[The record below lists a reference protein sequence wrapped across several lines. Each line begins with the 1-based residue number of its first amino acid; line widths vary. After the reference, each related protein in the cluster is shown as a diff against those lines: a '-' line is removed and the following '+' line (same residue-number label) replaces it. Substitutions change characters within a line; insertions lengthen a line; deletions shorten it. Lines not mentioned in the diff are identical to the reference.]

1 MTLRNIPDVDR
12 MKAFIDGGVKHVV
25 VVGGGFIGLEVAE
38 QLIHRNVRVTMIELT
53 PQVMAPF
60 DPEMCSVAQ
69 QTLIEHGVDLRLG
82 TAVKTLKTD
91 GTKVSV
97 VLDSGSPVSAD
108 LVLLAIGV
116 APESRLARDCG
127 LAINDRGAIKVD
139 ASMRTN
145 DPHIYAVG
153 DAVEVADAMM
163 PGGRVVVPLAGPA
176 NRQGRLAADHIF
188 REQAGLSGGHLEYRG
203 TQGTGVV
210 RVFGLVLASSGWN
223 EKRLKAAGKRLHQD
237 YEVVYIHPFHHASY
251 YPGAK
256 RMHLKLLFARPDG
269 KILGVQVFGEEGV
282 EKRVDVI
289 AMAMQMGGTVF
300 DLAQAELSYA
310 PPFGSAKDPV
320 NMVGFQGAN
329 ILQNLTRVVTPSE
342 VRDAGQ
348 QWTILDVRTR
358 NEFTSG
364 HLPNAVNIPLNEL
377 RERLAEV
384 PRGKPVIAY
393 CAVGLRGYLAQRL
406 LSQSGIDD
414 VRNMTGGYTSWS
426 FLTT

>member
-1 MTLRNIPDVDR
+1 
-12 MKAFIDGGVKHVV
+12 
-25 VVGGGFIGLEVAE
+25 
-38 QLIHRNVRVTMIELT
+38 
-53 PQVMAPF
+53 
-60 DPEMCSVAQ
+60 
-69 QTLIEHGVDLRLG
+69 
-82 TAVKTLKTD
+82 
-91 GTKVSV
+91 
-97 VLDSGSPVSAD
+97 

-116 APESRLARDCG
+116 APESRLARDAG
-127 LAINDRGAIKVD
+127 LAVNDRGAIKVD